1 VTGLFPDRRFAGF
14 GPSQF
19 DDSPAAPALHFVL
32 ARQPTALR
40 QRLRQKCPRRPGV
53 YGMVDSRGRLIYVGK
68 AKCLRTRLLSYFR
81 KGSRDPKAG
90 RIIDHTRAIVW
101 EHAPTEFAA
110 LLREL
115 ELIRRWKPAYN
126 VQGIPGARRATYI
139 CLGRKPAPYLFTIRQ
154 PPADAVAVYGP
165 LAGGRQVADAVRR
178 LNDLFRLRD
187 CEQSQKMH
195 FADQGELFPVL
206 RPPGC
211 LRLEIGTCS
220 GPCAGSVS
228 RGSYGRQTRAAR
240 AFLDGGDYSA
250 LRVLEKDM
258 VAAATAKSY
267 ERAAALRDKIEVL
280 RWLAD
285 RLAWLQSARA
295 EYTFIYPLGGEDGQT
310 VWYLIYRGRV
320 RAVVAAPRDVV
331 TRRAARTAI
340 NAVFGADAGEPA
352 TLPIDQV
359 DSILLV
365 AGWFRKHVDEK
376 ARRLAPTDALALC
389 KTGNALAFQ

>member
-1 VTGLFPDRRFAGF
+1 MSGLFPDRRFAGF

-19 DDSPAAPALHFVL
+19 DPFRPRPPPCTSSWPGSRLPCGNDCGTSVHGGPASTAWSIL
-32 ARQPTALR
+32 AAA
-40 QRLRQKCPRRPGV
+40 
-53 YGMVDSRGRLIYVGK
+53 LIYVGK

-81 KGSRDPKAG
+81 NGSRDPKAG

-101 EHAPTEFAA
+101 EHAATEFAA

-126 VQGIPGARRATYI
+126 VQGIPGYRRATYI
-139 CLGRKPAPYLFTIRQ
+139 CLGRKPAPYLFAIRQ

-165 LAGGRQVADAVRR
+165 LAGGRRVADAVRR

-187 CEQSQKMH
+187 CEQTQKMH

-240 AFLDGGDYSA
+240 AFLDGSDYSV
-250 LRVLEKDM
+250 LRRLEQDM
-258 VAAATAKSY
+258 VVGRDGESL
-267 ERAAALRDKIEVL
+267 RAGR
-280 RWLAD
+280 R
-285 RLAWLQSARA
+285 S
-295 EYTFIYPLGGEDGQT
+295 TGQ
-310 VWYLIYRGRV
+310 
-320 RAVVAAPRDVV
+320 A
-331 TRRAARTAI
+331 
-340 NAVFGADAGEPA
+340 
-352 TLPIDQV
+352 
-359 DSILLV
+359 
-365 AGWFRKHVDEK
+365 
-376 ARRLAPTDALALC
+376 
-389 KTGNALAFQ
+389 